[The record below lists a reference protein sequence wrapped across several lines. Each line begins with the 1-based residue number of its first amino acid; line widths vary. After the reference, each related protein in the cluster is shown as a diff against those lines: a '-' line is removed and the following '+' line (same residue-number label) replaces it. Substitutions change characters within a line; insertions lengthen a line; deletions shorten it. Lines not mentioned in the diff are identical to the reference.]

1 MLFGSMKA
9 RMIMVGVT
17 LGLFEALRDEPRTA
31 EDLADSLR
39 VDSNALECLVR
50 ALAHAGYLV
59 QRHDVYALSRL
70 ARRTLLRGAP
80 MDITGYVAWHE
91 TQCRFL
97 EHLDT
102 LVRAGTGIDFHRTLR
117 DKRGSRDCQR
127 AMLAMAPRCRN
138 DRAPGPHSC
147 RSNTSSRSRRGHGLL
162 GAAICRRHPPM
173 RSTVVDLPE
182 AVEEGR
188 VLARETGNA
197 DLVDHRAGDLR
208 TDSLEECDAV
218 LLANILHHFIP
229 AEINPLIAR
238 VRNALRPRGTVAI
251 WDLESPQRGGPV
263 GHGDVSFRLT
273 SGAAAYHGT
282 DYANWLRDQ
291 RFSHVKVVRPNFSPG
306 RVLVIGRTRNSM
318 E

>member
-1 MLFGSMKA
+1 MNSAVLLWGLFGLMTAALGHIASPTPGDPSATTA
-9 RMIMVGVT
+9 RVRV
-17 LGLFEALRDEPRTA
+17 LEPELAGLVQEGLNRSRTF
-31 EDLADSLR
+31 R
-39 VDSNALECLVR
+39 R
-50 ALAHAGYLV
+50 LV
-59 QRHDVYALSRL
+59 QRIDESDGIVYVQ
-70 ARRTLLRGAP
+70 TGP
-80 MDITGYVAWHE
+80 CTGYVAWHE

-182 AVEEGR
+182 AVEERR

-238 VRNALRPRGTVAI
+238 VRNALRPRGAVAI

-263 GHGDVSFRLT
+263 GHGDVMSLCFRLT
-273 SGAAAYHGT
+273 SSAAAYHGT

-291 RFSHVKVVRPNFSPG
+291 RFSHVKVVRPNCSPG